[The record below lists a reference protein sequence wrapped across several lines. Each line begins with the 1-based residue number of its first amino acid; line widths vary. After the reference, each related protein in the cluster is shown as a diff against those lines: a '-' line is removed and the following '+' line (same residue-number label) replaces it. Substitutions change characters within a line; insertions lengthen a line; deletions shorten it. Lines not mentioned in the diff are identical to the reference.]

1 MKDRQVKEAGED
13 LCQTDFTANIKGEIG
28 RGLPSGTSLLCCPF
42 GQIHV
47 QYFLE
52 TCPAAGALMKP
63 SQWKMAKM
71 LNDAQNAA

>member
-13 LCQTDFTANIKGEIG
+13 LCQTDLKANIKGEIG
-28 RGLPSGTSLLCCPF
+28 RGLPSGTFPLCCSF
-42 GQIHV
+42 GQI

-52 TCPAAGALMKP
+52 TCPAGGVLMKP